1 MNIYEPRKRERQ
13 ELSTVNRHHEG
24 QHVLHPHT
32 AMPIFVA
39 LALAATLA
47 GCSTFAP
54 VPTGKNTY
62 LIEGGVGLTGATF
75 SLMASHANEFC
86 EKKGLQ
92 MTVLEWSDWVPGRE
106 TPKLQF
112 SCTTEAAPAQ
122 LRPDKGVSN

>member
-1 MNIYEPRKRERQ
+1 MQR
-13 ELSTVNRHHEG
+13 
-24 QHVLHPHT
+24 
-32 AMPIFVA
+32 PIVVA
-39 LALAATLA
+39 LAVLATLG
-47 GCSTFAP
+47 GCSTFDP

-75 SLMASHANEFC
+75 SVMANHADEFC

-92 MTVLEWSDWVPGRE
+92 MTVMEWSPWVPGRE

-122 LRPDKGVSN
+122 LRPDRGVNK